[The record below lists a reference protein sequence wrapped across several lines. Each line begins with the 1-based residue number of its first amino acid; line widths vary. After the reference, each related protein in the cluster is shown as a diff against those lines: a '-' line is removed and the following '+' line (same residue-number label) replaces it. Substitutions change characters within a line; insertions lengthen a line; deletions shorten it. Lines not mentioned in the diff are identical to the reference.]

1 LLQPGDDEH
10 EDANRRCQKGLQ
22 IRSPYGNILGK
33 VQPHPIK
40 DEREYD
46 RLVAEVG
53 RLMERREENLSAE
66 EGSLLEMMSILI
78 EDYDRKHY
86 PLSPSQP
93 HKMLAFL
100 LEQRGL
106 EPHDLW
112 PVLGSKSRVSEMLS
126 GKRAISKAQ
135 AKKLAAF
142 FHVPIDLFI

>member
-1 LLQPGDDEH
+1 MSTQALNPVAYGELL
-10 EDANRRCQKGLQ
+10 AR
-22 IRSPYGNILGK
+22 

-40 DEREYD
+40 DERGYD

-53 RLMERREENLSAE
+53 RLMDRGEQSLSAE
-66 EGSLLEMMSILI
+66 ETSLLEMLSILI
-78 EDYDRKHY
+78 EEYDRKHY
-86 PLSPSQP
+86 PLPPSHP

-112 PVLGSKSRVSEMLS
+112 PVLGSKSRVSEILS
-126 GKRAISKAQ
+126 GKRAISKMQ

-142 FHVPIDLFI
+142 FRVSVDLFL

>member
-1 LLQPGDDEH
+1 MEEIMSIQTLNPIAYADLL
-10 EDANRRCQKGLQ
+10 A
-22 IRSPYGNILGK
+22 K
-33 VQPHPIK
+33 VQPHAIK

-53 RLMERREENLSAE
+53 RLMERGEENLSAE
-66 EGSLLEMMSILI
+66 ESSLLEMLSILI
-78 EDYDRKHY
+78 EEYDRKHY

-112 PVLGSKSRVSEMLS
+112 PVLGSKGRVSELIS

-135 AKKLAAF
+135 SKKLAAF
-142 FHVPIDLFI
+142 FQVPVDLFI

>member
-1 LLQPGDDEH
+1 VEEIMSVQALNLVAYAELL
-10 EDANRRCQKGLQ
+10 A
-22 IRSPYGNILGK
+22 K

-53 RLMERREENLSAE
+53 RLVERGEENLSAE
-66 EGSLLEMMSILI
+66 ETSLLEMMSILI
-78 EDYDRKHY
+78 EEYDRNHY
-86 PLSPSQP
+86 PLPPSQP

-100 LEQRGL
+100 LEQRSL

-112 PVLGSKSRVSEMLS
+112 PVLGSKGRVSEILS

-142 FHVPIDLFI
+142 FHVPLDLFI

>member
-1 LLQPGDDEH
+1 MSTQTLNPVAYGELL
-10 EDANRRCQKGLQ
+10 AR
-22 IRSPYGNILGK
+22 

-40 DEREYD
+40 NDREYD

-53 RLMERREENLSAE
+53 RLMERGERNLSTE
-66 EGSLLEMMSILI
+66 ETSLLEMLSILL

-86 PLSPSQP
+86 PLPPSQP

-112 PVLGSKSRVSEMLS
+112 PVLGSKSRVSEILS
-126 GKRAISKAQ
+126 GKRAISKDH

-142 FHVPIDLFI
+142 FHVPVEILI

>member
-1 LLQPGDDEH
+1 MSTQTLNPVAYGELL
-10 EDANRRCQKGLQ
+10 A
-22 IRSPYGNILGK
+22 K

-53 RLMERREENLSAE
+53 RLMERGEENLSAE
-66 EGSLLEMMSILI
+66 ESSLLEMLSILI

-86 PLSPSQP
+86 PLSASQP

-100 LEQRGL
+100 LEQRGV

-112 PVLGSKSRVSEMLS
+112 PVLGSKSRVSEILS
-126 GKRAISKAQ
+126 GKRAISKEQ
-135 AKKLAAF
+135 AKKLAEF
-142 FHVPIDLFI
+142 FHVSADLFI

>member
-1 LLQPGDDEH
+1 MSTHVLDPISYGELLV
-10 EDANRRCQKGLQ
+10 R
-22 IRSPYGNILGK
+22 

-53 RLMERREENLSAE
+53 RLMERGEKHLSAE
-66 EGSLLEMMSILI
+66 ENSLLEMMAILI
-78 EDYDRKHY
+78 EAYDRKHY
-86 PLSPSQP
+86 PLAPSSP

-100 LEQRGL
+100 LEQRGM

-112 PVLGSKSRVSEMLS
+112 PVLGSKGRVSEILS

-135 AKKLAAF
+135 AKKLAAL
-142 FHVPIDLFI
+142 FHSPVELFI